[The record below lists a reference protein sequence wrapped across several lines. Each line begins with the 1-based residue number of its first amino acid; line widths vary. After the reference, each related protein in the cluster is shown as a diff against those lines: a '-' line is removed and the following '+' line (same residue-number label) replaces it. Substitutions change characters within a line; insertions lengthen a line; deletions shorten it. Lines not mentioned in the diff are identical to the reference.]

1 MSETV
6 KIKINDQEVE
16 IEKGRSVLAASMKG
30 GIKHMHLCGGRGL
43 CSTCRVRV
51 VEGGEHLSPMETY
64 ELVSLRGH
72 LSFAVNVRLACQTK
86 VMGPARVETI
96 FPTIGKID
104 FHKISIL
111 P

>member
-6 KIKINDQEVE
+6 RIRINDQNVE
-16 IEKGRSVLAASMKG
+16 IEKGRSILAASMKG

-43 CSTCRVRV
+43 CSTCRIRV
-51 VEGGEHLSPMETY
+51 LDGKENLSQMETY

-72 LSFAVNVRLACQTK
+72 LCLAANVRLACQTR

-96 FPTIGKID
+96 FPTIGRLD
-104 FHKISIL
+104 FQGQ
-111 P
+111 